1 MISVEDWALIRRLV
15 ADGVP
20 QRQVAR
26 DLGIGRATVAR
37 AVASD
42 GPPKYER
49 PAVPTSFTP
58 FEPLVRQLLVTTPD
72 MPATVI
78 AERVGW
84 IGSITWFREHVRRL
98 RPEHRPVD
106 PSDRLTWLAGDA
118 AQCDLWFP
126 PKKIPLED
134 GTTALLPVMVIT
146 CAHSRFMVA
155 KMIPTRHTQDLLLA
169 MWLLLQQLGRVPRRL
184 IWDNESGIGR
194 GKRHAEGVGAFTG
207 TLATTLQRLK
217 PYDPESKGIVERRN
231 GFFETSFMPGRD
243 FASPA
248 DFDAQFTD
256 WLSKANARVVRTIK
270 ARPVDLLDADRAAML
285 PLPPVAPVVGWV
297 NRVRLGR
304 DYYVRVDS
312 NDYSVDPNVIG
323 RFVDVH
329 ADLSRVQVR
338 HDGRLVAAHDRV
350 WARGMTI
357 TDPAHVAAAKVL
369 REQFQ
374 LPRPAADPHQEVD
387 RDLTRDLADYDR
399 AFGLIDGGLADG
411 VADGLSDGEVA

>member
-1 MISVEDWALIRRLV
+1 VEDWALIRRLV

-26 DLGIGRATVAR
+26 DLGIGRSTVER
-37 AVASD
+37 AVASV

-49 PAVPTSFTP
+49 PAVPTAFTP
-58 FEPLVRQLLVTTPD
+58 FEPLVRQLLATTPD

-84 IGSITWFREHVRRL
+84 TGSISWFRENVRRL

-126 PKKIPLED
+126 PRKIPLED
-134 GTTALLPVMVIT
+134 GSKTLLPVLVIT

-155 KMIPTRHTQDLLLA
+155 RMIPTRHTADLLLG
-169 MWLLLQQLGRVPRRL
+169 MWELLRQLGRVPRRL

-207 TLATTLQRLK
+207 TLATTLHRLK

-231 GFFETSFMPGRD
+231 GFLETSFMPGRT

-248 DFDAQFTD
+248 DFNVQLAD
-256 WLSKANARVVRTIK
+256 WLGLANARVVRTIK
-270 ARPVDLLDADRAAML
+270 VRPVDRLDADRAAML
-285 PLPPVAPVVGWV
+285 ALPPVAPTLGWV

-304 DYYVRVDS
+304 DYYVRLDS
-312 NDYSVDPNVIG
+312 SDYSVDPAVIG
-323 RFVDVH
+323 RFVDVA
-329 ADLSRVQVR
+329 ADLSRVEVR
-338 HDGRLVAAHDRV
+338 HEGRLVAAHDRV
-350 WARGMTI
+350 WARGQTI

-374 LPRPAADPHQEVD
+374 QPRPAPDPEAELL
-387 RDLTRDLADYDR
+387 RDLTCDLADYDR
-399 AFGLIDGGLADG
+399 AFGLTDELTKGLTN
-411 VADGLSDGEVA
+411 GLTDTISDVEVA

>member
-1 MISVEDWALIRRLV
+1 VGRSTVERAL
-15 ADGVP
+15 
-20 QRQVAR
+20 
-26 DLGIGRATVAR
+26 
-37 AVASD
+37 ASD
-42 GPPKYER
+42 RPPKYER
-49 PAVPTSFTP
+49 PAVPTAFTP
-58 FEPLVRQLLVTTPD
+58 FEPRVRQLLAKTPD

-84 IGSITWFREHVRRL
+84 IGSITWFRDNVRRL

-106 PSDRLTWLAGDA
+106 PSDRLSWLAGDA

-126 PKKIPLED
+126 PKRIPLED
-134 GTTALLPVMVIT
+134 GSKVLLPVMVIT
-146 CAHSRFMVA
+146 AAHSRFIVGR
-155 KMIPTRHTQDLLLA
+155 MIPTRHTEDLLLG
-169 MWLLLQQLGRVPRRL
+169 MWVLLQQLGRVPRRL

-217 PYDPESKGIVERRN
+217 PYDPESKGVVERRN

-248 DFDAQFTD
+248 DFNTQFAD
-256 WLSKANARVVRTIK
+256 WLTIANARIVRTTK
-270 ARPVDLLDADRAAML
+270 ARPVELLDVDRAAML
-285 PLPPVAPVVGWV
+285 PLPPVAPTVGWV

-312 NDYSVDPNVIG
+312 SDYSVDPAVIG
-323 RFVDVH
+323 RFVDVT
-329 ADLSRVQVR
+329 ADLAKVQVR
-338 HDGRLVAAHDRV
+338 HEGRLVAAHDRV

-357 TDPAHVAAAKVL
+357 TDPIHVAAAKVL

-374 LPRPAADPHQEVD
+374 RLARATGPAPVPEEGLA
-387 RDLTRDLADYDR
+387 RDLADYDR
-399 AFGLIDGGLADG
+399 AFGLLD
-411 VADGLSDGEVA
+411 DGLDDGEVA